1 MSRNCF
7 CFFVTRNG
15 EDVVPIA
22 KLQYIITVMPIVLFK
37 NYIDVEGRLS
47 LCGASAYARG
57 APHSSHRESMFR

>member
-22 KLQYIITVMPIVLFK
+22 KLQYIITVMPIVLLR
-37 NYIDVEGRLS
+37 II
-47 LCGASAYARG
+47 
-57 APHSSHRESMFR
+57 